1 MSTISDSH
9 DDHADLVDGF
19 AAHLTQT
26 DAKDS
31 VMLHQ
36 LCGHCKSFV
45 DGWDFLK
52 LVPEDIEDIYDVQVE
67 SPASTH
73 YSTVAQLLQARDT
86 CHMCAMVLSILDYPN
101 LDHNE
106 TVEIRICKDKW
117 EKPPGYLPLILC
129 LGGLKYV
136 QYRWASMYLKCF
148 DGKWVFPSF

>member
-1 MSTISDSH
+1 MSNILSPH
-9 DDHADLVDGF
+9 DADAGSVRDCT
-19 AAHLTQT
+19 ANQTQSQ
-26 DAKDS
+26 DAGDS

-117 EKPPGYLPLILC
+117 EKPPGYLPLILV

-148 DGKWVFPSF
+148 DGE